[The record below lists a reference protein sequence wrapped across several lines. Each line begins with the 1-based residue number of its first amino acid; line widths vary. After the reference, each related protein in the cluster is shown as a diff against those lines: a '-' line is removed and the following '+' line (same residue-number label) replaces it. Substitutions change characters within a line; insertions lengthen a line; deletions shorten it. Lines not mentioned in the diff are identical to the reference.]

1 LPGTGY
7 LAIYLA
13 KEALVAQFSVHD
25 AKTNL
30 SRLIAEA
37 LAGGEVVIARG
48 NVPVVRLVPVSPRGR
63 RCFGAL
69 KGKIA
74 VDARFDEPLP
84 EDELGGWNLG

>member
-1 LPGTGY
+1 M
-7 LAIYLA
+7 
-13 KEALVAQFSVHD
+13 AQFSVHD

-48 NVPVVRLVPVSPRGR
+48 NVPAVRLVPVNPRGKR
-63 RCFGAL
+63 RFGAL
-69 KGKIA
+69 QGKIT

-84 EDELGGWNLG
+84 DDELEGWDLA